1 MTPDKKFLPRNSPG
15 GSDSVEPNQNVSISS
30 KPTVSVTVFNAT
42 DQELIQTTA
51 DKARIVLREYTDR
64 LRTSSGFLRPL
75 ELALSVT
82 LALLTTTFRSFLG
95 IEAYVWSA
103 IFYVG
108 AVGSWVWLVITVWN
122 ARRVPKIED
131 VVKVL
136 KGQQDTIGGRRC

>member
-30 KPTVSVTVFNAT
+30 KPAVNVTVFNAT

-64 LRTSSGFLRPL
+64 LRASSGFLHPL

-82 LALLTTTFRSFLG
+82 LALLTTTFRNFLG

-103 IFYVG
+103 IFYIV
-108 AVGSWVWLVITVWN
+108 AVVSWICLVITLLKMHG
-122 ARRVPKIED
+122 APKIED

-136 KGQQDTIGGRRC
+136 KGQQDTISGRRC